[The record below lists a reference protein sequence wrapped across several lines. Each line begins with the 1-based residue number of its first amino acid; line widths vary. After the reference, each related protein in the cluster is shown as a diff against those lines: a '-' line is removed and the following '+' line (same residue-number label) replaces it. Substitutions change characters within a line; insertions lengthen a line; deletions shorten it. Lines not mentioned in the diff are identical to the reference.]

1 MHASMGYFDIRCMNT
16 LMTVITQ
23 NSTRLRKKLI
33 FFAAT
38 LYTILTS
45 LTMPLHASE
54 ADLIHLAGVHLEHGE
69 YYNAIT
75 EIMRYQFLYPGGEFI
90 PRSMLLMSEAYYRG
104 GYPFKAHEILDNCH
118 RTYQDRAEGEEA
130 LYRMSLIRM
139 SEGSPFFA
147 HRIQQKYLYL
157 YPQGEF
163 RETISADQ
171 CYSLALM
178 GEFEQ
183 AKKGIDEY
191 RRLYPGGSAADNLNE
206 LAAMIHRE
214 EERPQKNIWV
224 SLIGSIFLPG
234 FGHFYTERYALG
246 AFTLGTNAALIYLI
260 YDGIRDGDQFR
271 VLFFSVL
278 EFSFYQY
285 SLFSSIRNVRDYNS
299 REVFCR
305 EIQLGLKRRF

>member
-1 MHASMGYFDIRCMNT
+1 MMVIR
-16 LMTVITQ
+16 
-23 NSTRLRKKLI
+23 SGKTRFGRRLLLL
-33 FFAAT
+33 AAT
-38 LYTILTS
+38 FCVIHAPLAMT
-45 LTMPLHASE
+45 LHASE
-54 ADLIHLAGVHLEHGE
+54 ADLIDLARAHLEHGE

-75 EIMRYQFLYPGGEFI
+75 ETMRYQFLYPAGEFI

-104 GYPFKAHEILDNCH
+104 GYPFKAHEILNTCH
-118 RTYQDRAEGEEA
+118 RSYQDRAEGEEA
-130 LYRMSLIRM
+130 LYRMSLIRL
-139 SEGSPFFA
+139 SEGSPFYA
-147 HRIQQKYLYL
+147 HRMQQKYLYL
-157 YPQGEF
+157 YPQGKF
-163 RETISADQ
+163 REAISADQ

-178 GEFEQ
+178 GDLEQ

-191 RRLYPGGSAADNLNE
+191 QKLYPGGNAADNLNE
-206 LAAMIHRE
+206 LSAMIHRE
-214 EERPQKNIWV
+214 EERSRKNIWV

-285 SLFSSIRNVRDYNS
+285 SLFSSIRNVTDYNN

>member
-1 MHASMGYFDIRCMNT
+1 
-16 LMTVITQ
+16 MTVITL
-23 NSTRLRKKLI
+23 NSTRLRKNLLL
-33 FFAAT
+33 FVV
-38 LYTILTS
+38 LLCTILS
-45 LTMPLHASE
+45 SRTMPLHASE
-54 ADLIHLAGVHLEHGE
+54 ADIIQLAKVHLEHGE

-90 PRSMLLMSEAYYRG
+90 PRSMLLMGEAYYQG
-104 GYPFKAHEILDNCH
+104 GDPLRAHEILNNCH
-118 RTYQDRAEGEEA
+118 RSYQDSAEGEEA

-139 SEGSPFFA
+139 NAGSPFFA

-157 YPQGEF
+157 YPQGKF
-163 RETISADQ
+163 REAVSADQ

-178 GEFEQ
+178 GELKA

-206 LAAMIHRE
+206 LAAKIHRE
-214 EERPQKNIWV
+214 EERPRKNIWV

-234 FGHFYTERYALG
+234 FGHFYTERYAIG

-285 SLFSSIRNVRDYNS
+285 SLFSSIRNVGDYNS

-305 EIQLGLKRRF
+305 EILLGLKRRF